1 MDILQVFIMAL
12 AAVLPLIL
20 FSVFYTLQRENRSS
34 WRAILGIL
42 VAVLIIISVAYWLM
56 VDSNG
61 WSSISILGS
70 GAPYMINLL
79 FVAISSFVPVIA
91 YWIYINGVDSEKPE
105 PLPILLLTVALG
117 ALAAIT
123 VIITG
128 KPLFLGGFSSELTH
142 GFVNSL
148 QIGFLELAI
157 PAELTKWLF
166 IVVFLYLNRYYDEYI
181 DGVVYSVCLSLGFAA
196 VLGSWFIY
204 DFVDY
209 SFWIFF
215 KKGLVTAL
223 VLIPLHF
230 MSGSSMGYF
239 LALARNKYKIVN
251 HLGALATAIVIDG
264 AVCTMLVM
272 MGGEWGYYLIVGIVL
287 TALSLAFYAQINH
300 LLRLDKENK

>member
-1 MDILQVFIMAL
+1 
-12 AAVLPLIL
+12 
-20 FSVFYTLQRENRSS
+20 
-34 WRAILGIL
+34 
-42 VAVLIIISVAYWLM
+42 
-56 VDSNG
+56 
-61 WSSISILGS
+61 
-70 GAPYMINLL
+70 
-79 FVAISSFVPVIA
+79 
-91 YWIYINGVDSEKPE
+91 
-105 PLPILLLTVALG
+105 
-117 ALAAIT
+117 
-123 VIITG
+123 
-128 KPLFLGGFSSELTH
+128 
-142 GFVNSL
+142 VNSL

-166 IVVFLYLNRYYDEYI
+166 LVVFLCLNRYYDEYI
-181 DGVVYSVCLSLGFAA
+181 DGVVYSICLSLGFAA
-196 VLGSWFIY
+196 ILGTLFVY

-239 LALARNKYKIVN
+239 LALARKRYKVVN
-251 HLGALATAIVIDG
+251 YLGALATAIVIDG